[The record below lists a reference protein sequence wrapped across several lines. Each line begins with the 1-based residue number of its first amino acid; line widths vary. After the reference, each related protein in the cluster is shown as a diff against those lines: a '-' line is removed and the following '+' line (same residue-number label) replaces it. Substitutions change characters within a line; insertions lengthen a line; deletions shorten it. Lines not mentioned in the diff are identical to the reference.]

1 MSLVD
6 QIEAMIESGLSV
18 QQALAAARAI
28 EKGEKPK
35 RPKSARDARATR
47 LPESWQPDRELAE
60 FAMGEL
66 GNDPKL
72 CRRETDQFRDYW
84 IAQPGTKG
92 CKLDW
97 PATYRRWIRTAA
109 ERMGRSGGVRS
120 LPPARQNG
128 SDTLQHALDNLVP
141 RR

>member
-6 QIEAMIESGLSV
+6 QIRAMLDSGLTIE
-18 QQALAAARAI
+18 QALTAAEAI

-35 RPKSARDARATR
+35 RTKSAKDPKATR
-47 LPESWQPDRELAE
+47 LPADWWPDDALKQ
-60 FAMGEL
+60 FAVAEL
-66 GNDPKL
+66 GSNGVAK
-72 CRRETDQFRDYW
+72 RETEQFIDFW
-84 IAQPGTKG
+84 CAQPGSKG

-97 PATYRRWIRTAA
+97 PATYRRWCRTAA
-109 ERMGRSGGVRS
+109 ERLGRSGGVRS